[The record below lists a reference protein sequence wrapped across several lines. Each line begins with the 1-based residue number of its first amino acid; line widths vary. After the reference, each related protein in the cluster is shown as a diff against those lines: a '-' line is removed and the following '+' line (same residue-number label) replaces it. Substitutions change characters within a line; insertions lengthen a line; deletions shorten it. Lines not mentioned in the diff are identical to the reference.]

1 MQPETIGGRYRIHR
15 IIGRGGMGSVFLADD
30 ETLGREVAVK
40 QVGLLPGETI
50 PDSARALR
58 EARSTAALS
67 HRNVVTVYDVIE
79 EDGSIWL
86 VMEHVPSRSLAQILG
101 DTGPLEP
108 AEVARIG
115 AQVADGLAA
124 AHAAG
129 IVHRDVKPG
138 NVLVRSDGVAKL
150 SDFGIA
156 RPDGDPALTQTNLF
170 VGTPTYLSPEAAR
183 GETPTPAS
191 DVWSLGATLYAAV
204 EGQPP
209 YESSSNHLAVLNRI
223 IEQDPAP
230 PTRAGVL
237 APALSRMLDRDPGSR
252 WSMTDAAHAL
262 NRIAAQGSPSTLAA
276 TRSEEEE
283 RAGRDRRAAAAGAGV
298 GAAGAGAAAAHE
310 HDTAATPTPAP
321 TSPNGSPASGPPTT
335 TAPSPSEDRDG
346 SRGLGPVLVGLLALV
361 LAVGAALLF
370 LDLDGSPDTPAGQ
383 DTPTDS
389 ASAEPTDEQG
399 DQGDGGSGEPEPS
412 PEPSSSSA
420 APDEGAEAF
429 IQRYFQT
436 VPEDTDTGWS
446 MLGPEGRSVGRD
458 SYEGWWS
465 SVEDV
470 QVSDIEP
477 AGSGETADV
486 TLTYTMKDGRVET
499 ERQRLDLLRSED
511 GWLINGDENI

>member
-1 MQPETIGGRYRIHR
+1 MQPETIGGRYRIQR

-40 QVGLLPGETI
+40 QVGLLPGETV

-86 VMEHVPSRSLAQILG
+86 VMEHVPSRSLAQIIG

-108 AEVARIG
+108 GEVARIG
-115 AQVADGLAA
+115 AQVASGLAA

-170 VGTPTYLSPEAAR
+170 VGTPSYLSPEAAR

-204 EGQPP
+204 EGEPP
-209 YESSSNHLAVLNRI
+209 YETSSNHLAVLNRI
-223 IEQDPAP
+223 IEQEPAP
-230 PTRAGVL
+230 PTRAGAL

-252 WSMTDAAHAL
+252 WSMADAAHAL
-262 NRIAAQGSPSTLAA
+262 DRIAAAGNPRTLAA

-283 RAGRDRRAAAAGAGV
+283 RDEGDRRRATAV
-298 GAAGAGAAAAHE
+298 AAGAGAAAGAGP
-310 HDTAATPTPAP
+310 DTADVPRPAP
-321 TSPNGSPASGPPTT
+321 TAPAAATS
-335 TAPSPSEDRDG
+335 APAEDRDR
-346 SRGLGPVLVGLLALV
+346 SRRLGPVLVGLLALA

-370 LDLDGSPDTPAGQ
+370 LDLDGSPETPAAE
-383 DTPTDS
+383 DTPTPS
-389 ASAEPTDEQG
+389 ATEEPTEEPTEDRDPAE
-399 DQGDGGSGEPEPS
+399 DVESEEPEPS
-412 PEPSSSSA
+412 PEPTTSSA
-420 APDEGAEAF
+420 APAEGAEAF

-446 MLGPEGRSVGRD
+446 MLGPGGRSVGRD

-470 QVSDIEP
+470 QVSDIQP

-499 ERQRLDLLRSED
+499 ERQRLDLLRSQD

>member
-1 MQPETIGGRYRIHR
+1 
-15 IIGRGGMGSVFLADD
+15 
-30 ETLGREVAVK
+30 
-40 QVGLLPGETI
+40 
-50 PDSARALR
+50 
-58 EARSTAALS
+58 
-67 HRNVVTVYDVIE
+67 
-79 EDGSIWL
+79 
-86 VMEHVPSRSLAQILG
+86 VPSRSLAQIIG

-115 AQVADGLAA
+115 AQVASGLAA

-223 IEQDPAP
+223 IEQEPAP
-230 PTRAGVL
+230 PTRAGPL

-252 WSMTDAAHAL
+252 WAMADAAHAL
-262 NRIAAQGSPSTLAA
+262 DRIVTDAAPSTLTA
-276 TRSEEEE
+276 TRSEDEE
-283 RAGRDRRAAAAGAGV
+283 RDTDDRQPRAAAVAAGA
-298 GAAGAGAAAAHE
+298 GAAGAGAAGAEA
-310 HDTAATPTPAP
+310 DTAAAPHPAP
-321 TSPNGSPASGPPTT
+321 TSPPAPTPT
-335 TAPSPSEDRDG
+335 PAEDRDR
-346 SRGLGPVLVGLLALV
+346 SRRLGPVLVGLLALA

-370 LDLDGSPDTPAGQ
+370 LDLDGSSDTPAAE
-383 DTPTDS
+383 DTPAPTTSEGPTEDPDS
-389 ASAEPTDEQG
+389 GNE
-399 DQGDGGSGEPEPS
+399 GGGEEPEPS

-420 APDEGAEAF
+420 VPAEGAEAF

-446 MLGPEGRSVGRD
+446 MLGPGGRSVGRD

-477 AGSGETADV
+477 ADSGETADV

-499 ERQRLDLLRSED
+499 ERQRLDLLRSQD

>member
-1 MQPETIGGRYRIHR
+1 MQPETIGGRYRIQR
-15 IIGRGGMGSVFLADD
+15 IIGRGGMGSVFLAED
-30 ETLGREVAVK
+30 ESLGREVAVK
-40 QVGLLPGETI
+40 QVGLLPGETV

-79 EDGSIWL
+79 ENGSIWL
-86 VMEHVPSRSLAQILG
+86 VMEHVPSRSLAQIIG
-101 DTGPLEP
+101 DTGALEP
-108 AEVARIG
+108 TEVARIG
-115 AQVADGLAA
+115 AQVASGLAA

-138 NVLVRSDGVAKL
+138 NVLVRSDGVAKI

-170 VGTPTYLSPEAAR
+170 VGTPTSLSPEAAR

-204 EGQPP
+204 EGDPP

-223 IEQDPAP
+223 IEQEPAP
-230 PTRAGVL
+230 PARAGAL

-252 WSMTDAAHAL
+252 WSMADAAHAL
-262 NRIAAQGSPSTLAA
+262 ERIAAAGTPSTLTA
-276 TRSEEEE
+276 TRSEAEE
-283 RAGRDRRAAAAGAGV
+283 RDGDDRRRRVGAAAAAAAAPAGAGV
-298 GAAGAGAAAAHE
+298 AGAGADT
-310 HDTAATPTPAP
+310 DTAASSRPVTTPPAAAPTPA
-321 TSPNGSPASGPPTT
+321 T
-335 TAPSPSEDRDG
+335 DRD
-346 SRGLGPVLVGLLALV
+346 RPRRLGPVLAGLLALA

-370 LDLDGSPDTPAGQ
+370 LDLDGSPDTPAAD
-383 DTPTDS
+383 DTPSSS
-389 ASAEPTDEQG
+389 AGEEPSEDP
-399 DQGDGGSGEPEPS
+399 GDGNSGGSEGNEEPEPS
-412 PEPSSSSA
+412 PEPSSSST
-420 APDEGAEAF
+420 APAEGAEAF

-470 QVSDIEP
+470 EVSDIEP

-499 ERQRLDLLRSED
+499 ERQRLDLLRSQD